1 MCKKLFVL
9 VSFVLVAGLIGAAR
23 VSAGEIDIRITS
35 GGDDAEQHLGDGS
48 MDIGSSDL
56 EMPYEDAGNPATDE
70 QVTGLRFV
78 SVPLDKGA
86 AVMGAY
92 IELEVDAVDKLG
104 SANPVNLI
112 IEGELVPNA
121 AAFASAANNITDRAS
136 RTTAKVK
143 WSVPAWATVNEK
155 FQSPDISSIIQ
166 EIVGQEGWVSGNA
179 LVLIISDDKENPST
193 GLREAEATEGEAGA
207 APLLHISV
215 AGAIDLR
222 IANGGD
228 DAEQH
233 LGDGSM
239 DIGSTDL
246 EIPYEDAGN
255 PATDEQVVGLRFVG
269 IPVDKGGPVAAAY
282 VELEVDSVSK
292 EGSAN
297 PVNLIIEGELVPDA
311 AAFAD
316 VANNITDRAS
326 RTTAKVKWS
335 IPPWTAANEKFQ
347 SPDISSVIQ
356 EIVDQ
361 NDWVSGNAIV
371 LIIRDDKE
379 NPSTGLREAESVEGE
394 AGAAPLLHLVGKLS
408 IIELASEPNPADGA
422 SGISYLPNRN
432 TYFSTDVPKN
442 VPDFR
447 AGDGKN
453 IIGEATSTLSVPDSV
468 RITDLNIELDIRKPG
483 NNADLD
489 VYLKSP
495 DGKEIELF
503 TDVGLH
509 AADDFKNT
517 ILDDEA
523 STSITSGTGSFTGIY
538 KPEGK
543 LSDFDGR
550 NASGTWRLKIQDD
563 WYRDPARLNSW
574 RLVIESPALLKWT
587 PPGGAASQDVYFA
600 DNFED
605 VNSSAA
611 GAFLGNVA
619 ADAASIGVGP
629 LALGKTYYWRVD
641 TVTSDGR
648 LGLGDIWSF
657 TTAAG
662 NVVIE
667 QKVLASNDD
676 GEDHI
681 AYGSAADDGAESRSS
696 TDLEMPWEGTFG
708 TSSYQVIGLRFADMV
723 VAKGMPIIGAYV
735 QFTAD
740 NENLSGGPVNLIIN
754 GLLQPDTNEFASGEN
769 FAQREPKTSGQ
780 VSWTDIP
787 AWTSTQATLASRT
800 PDISEI
806 VKEII
811 GQDGWAQGNALML
824 FVRDDETNPS
834 KDNRSALAVDES
846 AAVAPLLHIDAITE
860 AASAP
865 SPADG
870 AIDVVQNVTLSWS
883 PGFSGVSR
891 DVYFGTSSSP
901 AKLERTTGLS
911 FKLPKLA
918 TSTTYYWRIDEIE
931 ANGTKHT
938 GVVWSF
944 TTVIGE
950 ATNPN
955 PADKAAGVPVNVVLS
970 WTPGATAISHDGYFG
985 TTSPPPFLGNTTE
998 NSFDT
1003 ATIGGLQPNTIY
1015 YWQLDAIEADGT
1027 KHVGDIW
1034 AFKTAGPNTGAQAS
1048 YYKGMNFEELV
1059 LTRTDPQIDFNWG
1072 TGAPDPAVGV
1082 DKYSVKWVAE
1092 LEAAFSDTYTLWAQ
1106 SDDGVRVWLDGELII
1121 DRWIDQGATWAGS
1134 TPIELKAGERHILEM
1149 AYYENGGD
1157 AVARLHWESPTQP
1170 RRAVDALLLPRF
1182 AQDPDPANGALV
1194 EQTWVMLSW
1203 TAGLTAASHNVYIGT
1218 APDALALQ
1226 VNQAATILTVGLPGL
1241 PVPDGLVPGTTYYWR
1256 IDEVEADPNIVHEGA
1271 VWSFSV
1277 PPDTAYNPN
1286 PADGAT
1292 GVATNVVLR
1301 WTAGLGAKLHSVYF
1315 GDNLDTV
1322 TNAAG
1327 APPLPVTTFNPGAL
1341 EQGKTYYWRVD
1352 EFNPPKTVKGTVW
1365 SFTTVEPPPPPA
1377 L

>member
-1 MCKKLFVL
+1 MCKKLLVL
-9 VSFVLVAGLIGAAR
+9 VSFALVAGLIGAAR
-23 VSAGEIDIRITS
+23 VSAGEIDIRIAS

-70 QVTGLRFV
+70 QVIGLRFV
-78 SVPLDKGA
+78 SIPVDKGA
-86 AVMGAY
+86 PVMGAY

-104 SANPVNLI
+104 SANPVSLV

-121 AAFASAANNITDRAS
+121 AAFAAAANNITDRAS

-143 WSVPAWATVNEK
+143 WSIPPWTAVNAK
-155 FQSPDISSIIQ
+155 FQSPDISGIIQ

-179 LVLIISDDKENPST
+179 LVLIIRDDKENPST
-193 GLREAEATEGEAGA
+193 GLREAESCDGEAGA

-282 VELEVDSVSK
+282 VELEVDAVNK

-297 PVNLIIEGELVPDA
+297 PVNLIIEGELVPNA
-311 AAFAD
+311 AAFAN

-335 IPPWTAANEKFQ
+335 IPPWATVNEKFQ

-356 EIVDQ
+356 EIVSQ
-361 NDWVSGNAIV
+361 EGWVSGNALV

-379 NPSTGLREAESVEGE
+379 NPSTGLREAESYDGE

-422 SGISYLPNRN
+422 SGVSYLPNKN

-442 VPDFR
+442 IPDFS
-447 AGDGKN
+447 AGVGKN
-453 IIGEATSTLSVPDSV
+453 IIGELTSTLSAQDSV
-468 RITDLNIELDIRKPG
+468 RITDLNVELDIRKPG

-495 DGKEIELF
+495 DGKEVELF

-509 AADDFKNT
+509 SADDFKNT

-523 STSITSGTGSFTGIY
+523 STSIRDGTGNFTGIY
-538 KPEGK
+538 KPEGN
-543 LSDFDGR
+543 LSDFDSR
-550 NASGTWRLKIQDD
+550 NAKGTWRLKVQDD
-563 WYRDPARLNSW
+563 WYGDPGTLNSW
-574 RLVIESPALLKWT
+574 RLVIESPSLLKWT
-587 PPGGAASQDVYFA
+587 PPGGAASQDVYFSS
-600 DNFED
+600 NFED

-611 GAFLGNVA
+611 IAFLGNLP
-619 ADAASIGVGP
+619 ADAASIAVGP
-629 LALGKTYYWRVD
+629 LTRGQTYFWRVD
-641 TVTSDGR
+641 TVTTDGR

-657 TTAAG
+657 TTASG
-662 NVVIE
+662 NVTVHQRIING
-667 QKVLASNDD
+667 SDD
-676 GEDHI
+676 VEERIGPNKGDI
-681 AYGSAADDGAESRSS
+681 DVTSS
-696 TDLEMPWEGTFG
+696 DLEFPYEDTNKGDP
-708 TSSYQVIGLRFADMV
+708 QILGLRFVNVGVPAGSEILDSYLEFEV
-723 VAKGMPIIGAYV
+723 DETKGG
-735 QFTAD
+735 T
-740 NENLSGGPVNLIIN
+740 EPVNVIIDAQ
-754 GLLQPDTNEFASGEN
+754 LTPDAEPFADVANNISDRPSRTTAAVPWAVPN
-769 FAQREPKTSGQ
+769 
-780 VSWTDIP
+780 WTKNDVK
-787 AWTSTQATLASRT
+787 WQT
-800 PDISEI
+800 PDISAI
-806 VKEII
+806 VAELT
-811 GQDGWAQGNALML
+811 GQEGWAAGNAMV
-824 FVRDDETNPS
+824 FIVEDDPCNPS
-834 KDNRSALAVDES
+834 SGVRCAEAVEGEPT
-846 AAVAPLLHIDAITE
+846 AAVLLHVGGITE
-860 AASAP
+860 AATAP
-865 SPADG
+865 SPAGG
-870 AIDVVQNVTLSWS
+870 AIDVVQNVTLGWS
-883 PGFSGVSR
+883 AGFSAVSR

-901 AKLERTTGLS
+901 VKLERTTGLS

-931 ANGTKHT
+931 ADGTKHT
-938 GVVWSF
+938 GIVWSF

-950 ATNPN
+950 ATNPY
-955 PADKAAGVPVNVVLS
+955 PADKTAGVPVNVVLK
-970 WTPGATAISHDGYFG
+970 WTPGGTAVSHDGYFG
-985 TTSPPPFLGNTTE
+985 TTSPPPFLGNTTQ

-1003 ATIGGLQPNTIY
+1003 ATIGGIQPNTIY
-1015 YWQLDAIEADGT
+1015 YWQLNAIEADGT

-1034 AFKTAGPNTGAQAS
+1034 AFKTAGPNAGAKAS

-1121 DRWIDQGATWAGS
+1121 DRWIDQSATWAES
-1134 TPIELKAGERHILEM
+1134 QPIALAAGERHTLEM

-1157 AVARLHWESPTQP
+1157 AVARLHWASPTQP
-1170 RRAVDALLLPRF
+1170 KRAVDALLLPRF
-1182 AQDPDPANGALV
+1182 AQNPDPANGAV
-1194 EQTWVMLSW
+1194 IQQTWVMLSW
-1203 TAGLTAASHNVYIGT
+1203 TAGPTAASHNVYIGT
-1218 APDALALQ
+1218 APNALELKAS
-1226 VNQAATILTVGLPGL
+1226 QAETILTVGLPGL
-1241 PVPDGLVPGTTYYWR
+1241 PVPEGLVPGTTYYWR
-1256 IDEVEADPNIVHEGA
+1256 VDEVEANPSVVHKGL
-1271 VWSFSV
+1271 VWSFSI
-1277 PPDTAYNPN
+1277 PPETAYNPK

-1292 GVATNVVLR
+1292 GVATNVVLS

-1327 APPLPVTTFNPGAL
+1327 APPLPVATFNPGPL
-1341 EQGKTYYWRVD
+1341 QQGTTYYWRVD
-1352 EFNPPKTVKGTVW
+1352 EFNPPKTVKGKVW
-1365 SFTTVEPPPPPA
+1365 SFTTVQPPPPPA
-1377 L
+1377 Q

>member
-1 MCKKLFVL
+1 MCKKLLVL
-9 VSFVLVAGLIGAAR
+9 VSFILVAGLFGAAR
-23 VSAGEIDIRITS
+23 VSAEEIDLRIAD
-35 GGDDAEQHLGDGS
+35 GGNDAEQHLSNGS
-48 MDIGSSDL
+48 MDIGSTDL

-104 SANPVNLI
+104 SANPVNLV

-143 WSVPAWATVNEK
+143 WSVPPWTAVNAK

-166 EIVGQEGWVSGNA
+166 EIVGQEGWVNGNA
-179 LVLIISDDKENPST
+179 LVLIIRDDKDNPST
-193 GLREAEATEGEAGA
+193 GLREAESVEGEAGA

-215 AGAIDLR
+215 ASAIDMR
-222 IANGGD
+222 IADGGN

-255 PATDEQVVGLRFVG
+255 PATDEQVTGLRFVG
-269 IPVDKGGPVAAAY
+269 IPVDKGGPVTGAY
-282 VELEVDSVSK
+282 VEIEVDSVSK
-292 EGSAN
+292 QGSAN

-311 AAFAD
+311 AAFAN

-335 IPPWTAANEKFQ
+335 IPPWATVNEKFQ

-356 EIVDQ
+356 EIVSQDG
-361 NDWVSGNAIV
+361 WVSGNALV
-371 LIIRDDKE
+371 LIIRDDKD

-408 IIELASEPNPADGA
+408 IIDLASEPNPADGA
-422 SGISYLPNRN
+422 VGISSLPNLG
-432 TYFSTDVPKN
+432 TYVSTDVPKN
-442 VPDFR
+442 VPDFS
-447 AGDGKN
+447 AGAGKN
-453 IIGEATSTLSVPDSV
+453 VLGEATSTLSVPGSLK
-468 RITDLNIELDIRKPG
+468 ITDLNVELDIRMPG
-483 NNADLD
+483 DDADLN

-503 TDVGLH
+503 TDVGLGKS
-509 AADDFKNT
+509 DFKNT

-523 STSITSGTGSFTGIY
+523 GTSITSGSGPFTGIY
-538 KPEGK
+538 KPEGN

-550 NASGTWRLKIQDD
+550 DAKGTWRLKVQDD
-563 WYRDPARLNSW
+563 WYGGPARLNSW
-574 RLVIESPALLKWT
+574 RLVIQSPALLKWT

-611 GAFLGNVA
+611 SAFLGNLP

-657 TTAAG
+657 TTATG
-662 NVVIE
+662 NVAVHRRITDG
-667 QKVLASNDD
+667 NDD
-676 GEDHI
+676 AEQHLGN
-681 AYGSAADDGAESRSS
+681 GSMDIGS
-696 TDLEMPWEGTFG
+696 TDLETPYEDAGNPATDE
-708 TSSYQVIGLRFADMV
+708 QVIGLRFVDIPLDKSAAV
-723 VAKGMPIIGAYV
+723 IGAYV
-735 QFTAD
+735 EIEVDAVNKQGSA
-740 NENLSGGPVNLIIN
+740 NPVNVIIE
-754 GLLQPDTNEFASGEN
+754 GELVPDAAAFAN
-769 FAQREPKTSGQ
+769 VANNI
-780 VSWTDIP
+780 TDR
-787 AWTSTQATLASRT
+787 ASRT
-800 PDISEI
+800 TAKVKWSIPPWTAVNAKFQSPDISSIIQEI
-806 VKEII
+806 V
-811 GQDGWAQGNALML
+811 GQDDWVSGNALVL
-824 FVRDDETNPS
+824 IISDDKDNPS
-834 KDNRSALAVDES
+834 TGLREAES
-846 AAVAPLLHIDAITE
+846 VEGEAGAAPLLHIDAITE
-860 AASAP
+860 AATAP

-870 AIDVVQNVTLSWS
+870 AIDVVQNVTLGWS
-883 PGFSGVSR
+883 SGFSAVSR

-955 PADKAAGVPVNVVLS
+955 PADKAAGVPVNVVLK
-970 WTPGATAISHDGYFG
+970 WTPGATAVSHDGYFG

-1015 YWQLDAIEADGT
+1015 YWQLNAIEADGT

-1034 AFKTAGPNTGAQAS
+1034 AFKTAGPNAGAQAS

-1218 APDALALQ
+1218 APDALEFQ
-1226 VNQAATILTVGLPGL
+1226 VNQTATILTVGLPGL
-1241 PVPDGLVPGTTYYWR
+1241 PLPGGLVPGTTYYWR
-1256 IDEVEADPNIVHEGA
+1256 VDEVEANGTTKHQGA

-1322 TNAAG
+1322 TNAVG
-1327 APPLPVTTFNPGAL
+1327 RPPLPLTTFNPGPL

-1352 EFNPPKTVKGTVW
+1352 ELNPPTTVKGKVW
-1365 SFTTVEPPPPPA
+1365 SFTTVAPA
-1377 L
+1377 P